1 MSTGDPG
8 DIEAHVRA
16 SARLLGLPLDD
27 AQVQRVT
34 THLART
40 RELAELLD
48 SVPLEPELDP
58 AALYCPAPFPT
69 GGA

>member
-1 MSTGDPG
+1 MSADDHA

-16 SARLLGLPLDD
+16 SARLLGLPLDE

-40 RELAELLD
+40 RQLAELLAA
-48 SVPLEPELDP
+48 VPLEPALEP